1 MILSVIDSVD
11 EAILRRYH
19 GGTEYTPADG
29 EPDAEGLISV
39 AEVEEE
45 IHEALILS
53 VMVGAPA

>member
-11 EAILRRYH
+11 EAILRHYH
-19 GGTEYTPADG
+19 GGVEYTPADG
-29 EPDAEGLISV
+29 EPDTTELISV
-39 AEVEEE
+39 AEVDEE